1 MERTEYTPE
10 VLDATEQAFIVRE
23 APAAKKVVK
32 RRIGFFTGEERHS
45 ISLGEGSEFTRNYR
59 KSAGKDAI
67 LGGYF
72 GKQIF
77 ERILAQQECV
87 GIRVYFAKHAEGNP
101 TFVLTGADTI
111 GNDLYQGI
119 LAQETRLSP
128 PWFANPNALNSD
140 TWKKAQ
146 PVKRSKEIFTGNE
159 NHYVTL
165 AEASQLTRNY
175 RISMKE
181 GEAKGAYFGGD
192 IFRKILTQLGCVGV
206 RIYFGMHDDGTQ
218 TFVLVGVDEYGFDL
232 ISGTIGQMAMLC
244 PPWCAVVNPLN
255 K

>member
-10 VLDATEQAFIVRE
+10 VLDATEQSFIVRE

-32 RRIGFFTGEERHS
+32 RRIGFFTGEEQHA

-72 GKQIF
+72 GREIF
-77 ERILAQQECV
+77 EKILDQQGCV
-87 GIRVYFAKHAEGNP
+87 GIRIYFAKNTEANP

-119 LAQETRLSP
+119 LAQEARLSP
-128 PWFANPNALNSD
+128 SLNANVLNSD

-146 PVKRSKEIFTGNE
+146 TVKRSKAVFTGNE

-181 GEAKGAYFGGD
+181 GEAKGAYFGGG
-192 IFRKILTQLGCVGV
+192 IFKKILSQSGCVGV